1 MARSSGSDT
10 LTFSFRDDPGYLA
23 LDNVSVT
30 EQTSGT
36 SVPEPSSLLLLGTGV
51 LGLGGMVRRKLGR

>member
-1 MARSSGSDT
+1 
-10 LTFSFRDDPGYLA
+10 

-30 EQTSGT
+30 EQSGQ